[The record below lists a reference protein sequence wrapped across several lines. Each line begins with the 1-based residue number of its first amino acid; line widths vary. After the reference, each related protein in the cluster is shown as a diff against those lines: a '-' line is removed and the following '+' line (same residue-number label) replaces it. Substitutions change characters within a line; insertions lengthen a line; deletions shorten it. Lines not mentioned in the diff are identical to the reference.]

1 MTLPEIEATFQPELH
16 ALAEANKLSYEG
28 TIEKIT
34 RRYDGYHFDFRS
46 GIALYNPFSVLNV
59 LSKQVFYDYWFASG
73 TPTFLAEMLRKRIT
87 IYGSWTGSRCPRYP
101 FRTIGRTSITRFP

>member
-46 GIALYNPFSVLNV
+46 GIALYKPV
-59 LSKQVFYDYWFASG
+59 
-73 TPTFLAEMLRKRIT
+73 
-87 IYGSWTGSRCPRYP
+87 
-101 FRTIGRTSITRFP
+101 

>member
-59 LSKQVFYDYWFASG
+59 LSKQVFYDYG
-73 TPTFLAEMLRKRIT
+73 GDVTENELR
-87 IYGSWTGSRCPRYP
+87 YTGAGRDRGVRGIP
-101 FRTIGRTSITRFP
+101 FRRSGEHQ